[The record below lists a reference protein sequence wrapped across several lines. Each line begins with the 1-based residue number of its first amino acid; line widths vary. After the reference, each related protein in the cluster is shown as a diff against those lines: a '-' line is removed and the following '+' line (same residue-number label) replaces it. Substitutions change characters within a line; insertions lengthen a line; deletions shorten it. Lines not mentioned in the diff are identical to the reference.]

1 MLSKFR
7 QTVALST
14 YLEIITNMKLLTYPL
29 GELSTNAYILVDENS
44 GDAIAIDIGGDEGF
58 LLMEEL
64 KNGFKIKAVLL
75 THAHFDHI
83 GGTYKFYER
92 GADVYVGALDQ
103 NAIKDGSLN
112 LSSVFGFDCKP
123 FEIKTALWGGETLD
137 FGFVKVETIA
147 TAGHTKGSI
156 TYKVDDMLFCG
167 DVLFDG
173 SFGRVDFP
181 GGDVTELCRSAKT
194 LLGYDGCT
202 LYPGHGG
209 KTTVEKE
216 RNSNPIN
223 GYIKHY
229 L

>member
-1 MLSKFR
+1 
-7 QTVALST
+7 
-14 YLEIITNMKLLTYPL
+14 MKILTYPL
-29 GELSTNAYILVDENS
+29 GELSTNCYILIDENS
-44 GDAIAIDIGGDEGF
+44 GDAIAIDVGGDEGF

-92 GADVYVGALDQ
+92 GASVYLGAKDEQ
-103 NAIKDGSLN
+103 AVSDGSLN
-112 LSSVFGFDCKP
+112 LSSVFGFESKP
-123 FEIKTALWGGETLD
+123 FKVKTTLYGGETLD
-137 FGFVKVETIA
+137 FGFVKVETIS
-147 TAGHTKGSI
+147 TPGHTKGSI
-156 TYKVDDMLFCG
+156 TYKVGDMLFCG

-173 SFGRVDFP
+173 SFGCVDFP
-181 GGDVTELCRSAKT
+181 GGDVTELCRSAKK
-194 LLGYDGCT
+194 LLSYEGCI

-209 KTTVEKE
+209 KTAVEKE
-216 RNSNPIN
+216 KNSNPIN

>member
-1 MLSKFR
+1 
-7 QTVALST
+7 
-14 YLEIITNMKLLTYPL
+14 MKLLTYPL
-29 GELSTNAYILVDENS
+29 GELSTNCYILIDEQS
-44 GDAIAIDIGGDEGF
+44 RDAVAIDIGGDEGF

-92 GADVYVGALDQ
+92 GADVYVGGEDQ
-103 NAIKDGSLN
+103 NAVSDGSLN
-112 LSSVFGFDCKP
+112 LSSTFGYECKP
-123 FEIKTALWGGETLD
+123 FKVKTALWGGEMLN
-137 FGFVKVETIA
+137 FGSIKVETIH
-147 TAGHTKGSI
+147 TPGHTKGSI

-181 GGDVTELCRSAKT
+181 GGDVTALCRSARN
-194 LLGYDGCT
+194 LLSYDGCT
-202 LYPGHGG
+202 LCPGHGG

-216 RNSNPIN
+216 KISNPIN